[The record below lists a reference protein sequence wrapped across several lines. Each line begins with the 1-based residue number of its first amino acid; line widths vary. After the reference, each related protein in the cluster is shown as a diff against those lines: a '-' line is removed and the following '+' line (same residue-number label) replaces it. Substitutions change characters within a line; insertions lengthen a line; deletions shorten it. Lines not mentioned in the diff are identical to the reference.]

1 MEDGRWKM
9 ENKNTLVPRNRLR
22 VHNKKNRWTN
32 PAASLIFSFELNE
45 LLSSSSVNSS
55 SVNSS
60 SSSVHNFSGVNSVSG
75 FSLRSLLSA
84 RCERNSCDSYEH
96 KN

>member
-1 MEDGRWKM
+1 MEDGKYKYPCAQ
-9 ENKNTLVPRNRLR
+9 EPAKGI
-22 VHNKKNRWTN
+22 KQKNRWTN

-60 SSSVHNFSGVNSVSG
+60 SSSVNNFSGVNSVSG